1 MQMCIQCNNK
11 TKPTSTV
18 GMLFPRYFVLGC
30 NDYAFLLPGKVTMF
44 LRWNYVLDYV
54 IVFFYCTDRRI
65 TLQSNVSNDSLV
77 RNVWSMQ
84 HATLRILHAHG
95 RTLVLYCIR
104 SMLSSKTPLTILIDI
119 RSEIQEVGWKLVT
132 ASAILESWVLKYSLC
147 CCFLPSQI
155 YTRKISTLVQRT
167 GPPRKPCKP
176 C

>member
-84 HATLRILHAHG
+84 HATLRIVHVRG
-95 RTLVLYCIR
+95 RTLTCIMLHQINAFFENPTDHFDWYQVRNTGSWMEIGNSISHFGIVSAQVVFVL
-104 SMLSSKTPLTILIDI
+104 LLFA
-119 RSEIQEVGWKLVT
+119 VT
-132 ASAILESWVLKYSLC
+132 N
-147 CCFLPSQI
+147 I
-155 YTRKISTLVQRT
+155 YTKDINIGSADRSSRKAM
-167 GPPRKPCKP
+167 
-176 C
+176 